1 MADTRSGSHTFGV
14 GQQDGDVTCI
24 AAKLHCSVLPFKVE
38 TALVACGSSPFGH
51 VLHRNAVTW
60 LRVFSLQDKCFP
72 PTHTYICG
80 HLRGCLCGIIGH
92 YWVVLGFCHAGRKTT
107 EVVFWKIV
115 WISGRPFGDVRVGF
129 GRSRR
134 RGWIHGGHRGVRPGI
149 APRGV
154 WVIWKPFWRFGI
166 TTRAREIGV
175 QYLQTD
181 VRKKDPQCHPKKLP
195 ERGGSVG
202 GSPARGPG
210 APTSSF
216 VVIFLFYS
224 CSSFANWSGAR
235 GGAHRCRAQR

>member
-1 MADTRSGSHTFGV
+1 MNRKMDLEDAIGRVDDVGEVLVGNDGGGV
-14 GQQDGDVTCI
+14 LVGNDGGE
-24 AAKLHCSVLPFKVE
+24 VLVGNDGGEFLVE
-38 TALVACGSSPFGH
+38 K
-51 VLHRNAVTW
+51 R
-60 LRVFSLQDKCFP
+60 R
-72 PTHTYICG
+72 
-80 HLRGCLCGIIGH
+80 RGGP
-92 YWVVLGFCHAGRKTT
+92 GRKTT
-107 EVVFWKIV
+107 EVAFWKIV

-134 RGWIHGGHRGVRPGI
+134 RGWIHGGGVRPGI

-216 VVIFLFYS
+216 VLIFLFYS
-224 CSSFANWSGAR
+224 CSIFANWSGAR
-235 GGAHRCRAQR
+235 GGGPIDAEPNGDSKVPNALKQLQ